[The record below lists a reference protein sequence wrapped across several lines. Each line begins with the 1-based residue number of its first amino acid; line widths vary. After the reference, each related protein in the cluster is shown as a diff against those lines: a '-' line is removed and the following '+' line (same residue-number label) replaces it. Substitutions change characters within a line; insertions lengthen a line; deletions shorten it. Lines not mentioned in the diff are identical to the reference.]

1 MKAFLLAAGCGT
13 RLWPLT
19 LHTPKC
25 LIPVTGKPLLQI
37 WFELLEQHGVD
48 EVLINTH
55 HLADR
60 VRQFVQS
67 LDTPIRTHLTYEP
80 NLLGS
85 AGTLRHNRKFVQ
97 NDPFFWIIYA
107 DGFTTADLTS
117 LLRFHQ
123 QTGSFL
129 TLGLFHTK
137 TPRESG
143 IVTLDRTGRI
153 VDFVEKPTNP
163 PGDLANAGI
172 MVGTPSFMD
181 QIPDRYPCDLSFD
194 VLPSLVGR
202 MYGKVIDEFFI
213 DIGTPEN
220 YGLAQKSISTSGY
233 GGLRPDES
241 FNPAGQQSLDA

>member
-13 RLWPLT
+13 RLRPLT
-19 LHTPKC
+19 FHTPKC
-25 LIPVTGKPLLQI
+25 LIPIAGKPLLQI
-37 WFELLEQHGVD
+37 WFELLEQHGID

-60 VRQFVQS
+60 VLEFVQS
-67 LDTPIRTHLTYEP
+67 LDTPIQTHLTYEP
-80 NLLGS
+80 KLLGS
-85 AGTLRHNRKFVQ
+85 AGTLRHNRDFVQ
-97 NDPFFWIIYA
+97 SEPFFWVIYA
-107 DGFTTADLTS
+107 DGFTTANLTN

-123 QTGSFL
+123 QTDSFL

-137 TPRESG
+137 VPRESG
-143 IVTLDRTGRI
+143 IVTLDPRGRI

-172 MVGTPSFMD
+172 MVGTPSFLD

-194 VLPSLVGR
+194 VLPYLVGR
-202 MYGKVIDEFFI
+202 MYGRVIDDIYI

-220 YGLAQKSISTSGY
+220 HRLAQTKYKHISQSQM
-233 GGLRPDES
+233 
-241 FNPAGQQSLDA
+241 AG